1 MSAPAAN
8 ADGPVGEAGRLL
20 ELRQDDPAWLDL
32 VGAAPG
38 ATVFHLP
45 AWTRVVTDT
54 YGYRAAALAVQD
66 DGGRLGAGVPVV
78 QAHRLGGRALVS
90 LPFTDH
96 CPPLARDE
104 ASLARLAADLASWS
118 SREGVSVKVCGAVPS
133 VAGWR
138 ETTVGVEHVVDLEQG
153 AEALRKHFNE
163 THRRR
168 LRQAERSGLRARVG
182 STADDVDAFYRL
194 HVQTRRRQ
202 GVPVQPR
209 RFFGAVWQ
217 HLIAAGHGVVVLV
230 ETPQAQPVAGAVV
243 LGWNR
248 IAIGKFQASVEAYWE
263 LRPNHLCYWAAL
275 RWSCETG
282 HRRFSFGRS
291 ETRHTGLQQWKA
303 GLGGEAVPLT
313 YALTGSGRSPVE
325 GHGVLDAAVS
335 GVIKRSP
342 TLVCRALGALLYRYA
357 A

>member
-8 ADGPVGEAGRLL
+8 ADDPLPEADSLL

-32 VGAAPG
+32 VAAAPG

-54 YGYRAAALAVQD
+54 YGYRAGVLAVEDGTGALA
-66 DGGRLGAGVPVV
+66 AGVPVV
-78 QAHRLGGRALVS
+78 YARRLAGRALVS

-104 ASLARLAADLASWS
+104 ASLARLAAGLSSWS
-118 SREGVSVKVCGAVPS
+118 RREGVSVELRGALPS
-133 VAGWR
+133 IAGWT
-138 ETTVGVEHVVDLEQG
+138 ETVVGVEHVLDLEEG
-153 AEALRKHFNE
+153 AEARRKRFNE
-163 THRRR
+163 AHRRR

-182 STADDVDAFYRL
+182 RTADDVEAFYRL
-194 HVQTRRRQ
+194 HVQTRCRQ

-209 RFFGAVWQ
+209 RFFGGIWQ
-217 HLIAAGHGVVVLV
+217 HMIAAGHGVVVLV
-230 ETPQAQPVAGAVV
+230 ETAEGRSVAGAVV
-243 LGWNR
+243 LGSNGM
-248 IAIGKFQASVEAYWE
+248 AIGKFQASDATHWE
-263 LRPNHLCYWAAL
+263 LHPNHLCYWAAI

-291 ETRHTGLQQWKA
+291 ETRHAGLQQWKA
-303 GLGGEAVPLT
+303 GWGGEAVPLT
-313 YALTGSGRSPVE
+313 YALTGSGSPPVD
-325 GHGVLDAAVS
+325 GHGVLDAALS
-335 GVIKRSP
+335 GVIRRSP
-342 TLVCRALGALLYRYA
+342 ALVCRALGALLYRYA

>member
-1 MSAPAAN
+1 MNAPAGN
-8 ADGPVGEAGRLL
+8 ADGPVGGAGRLL

-54 YGYRAAALAVQD
+54 YGYRAAAFAVQD

-78 QAHRLGGRALVS
+78 QARRLGGRALVS

-133 VAGWR
+133 VGGWR
-138 ETTVGVEHVVDLEQG
+138 ETTVGVEHIVDLGQG

-168 LRQAERSGLRARVG
+168 LRQAERSGLRARVSG
-182 STADDVDAFYRL
+182 TADDVDAFYRL

-243 LGWNR
+243 LGWNG
-248 IAIGKFQASVEAYWE
+248 IAIGKFQASDEAYWE

-325 GHGVLDAAVS
+325 GHGVLDAALS

-342 TLVCRALGALLYRYA
+342 TVVCRALGALLYRYA

>member
-1 MSAPAAN
+1 MNAPAGN
-8 ADGPVGEAGRLL
+8 VDGPVGGAGRLL

-54 YGYRAAALAVQD
+54 YGYRAAAFAVQD

-78 QAHRLGGRALVS
+78 QARRLGGRALVS

-133 VAGWR
+133 VGGWR
-138 ETTVGVEHVVDLEQG
+138 ETTVGVEHIVDLGQG

-168 LRQAERSGLRARVG
+168 LRQAERSGLRARVS

-230 ETPQAQPVAGAVV
+230 ETPQAQPVEGAVV
-243 LGWNR
+243 LGWNG
-248 IAIGKFQASVEAYWE
+248 IAIGKFQASDEAYWE

-313 YALTGSGRSPVE
+313 YALTGRGRSPVE
-325 GHGVLDAAVS
+325 GHGVLDAALS

-342 TLVCRALGALLYRYA
+342 TVVCRALGALLYRYA

>member
-1 MSAPAAN
+1 MSAPAVDLDN
-8 ADGPVGEAGRLL
+8 PVGEAGRLL

-32 VGAAPG
+32 IAAAPG

-54 YGYRAAALAVQD
+54 YGYRAAAFAVRD
-66 DGGRLGAGVPVV
+66 DGGRLVAGAPVV
-78 QAHRLGGRALVS
+78 HARRLRGRALVS

-96 CPPLARDE
+96 CPPLARDD

-118 SREGVSVKVCGAVPS
+118 RREGVSVKVCGAVPS

-138 ETTVGVEHVVDLEQG
+138 ETTVGVEHIVDLEQG
-153 AEALRKHFNE
+153 AEALRKHFHE

-182 STADDVDAFYRL
+182 CTADDVDAFYRL
-194 HVQTRRRQ
+194 HVQTRCRQ

-230 ETPQAQPVAGAVV
+230 ETPPARPVAGAVV
-243 LGWNR
+243 LGWNG
-248 IAIGKFQASVEAYWE
+248 IAIAKFQASDDAYWE
-263 LRPNHLCYWAAL
+263 QRPNHLCYWAAL

-291 ETRHTGLQQWKA
+291 ETRHAGLQKWKA
-303 GLGGEAVPLT
+303 GWGGEAVPLT
-313 YALTGSGRSPVE
+313 YALTGSGGSPAE
-325 GHGVLDAAVS
+325 GHGVLDAALS
-335 GVIKRSP
+335 SVIKRSP
-342 TLVCRALGALLYRYA
+342 ALVCRALGALLYRYA

>member
-8 ADGPVGEAGRLL
+8 AEDPLLEADRLL

-32 VGAAPG
+32 VAAAPG

-54 YGYRAAALAVQD
+54 YGYRAAVFAVQD
-66 DGGRLGAGVPVV
+66 DRGRLAAGVPIVY
-78 QAHRLGGRALVS
+78 ARRLTGRALVS

-104 ASLARLAADLASWS
+104 ASLARLAAGLASWS
-118 SREGVSVKVCGAVPS
+118 RREGVAVEVRGALPS
-133 VAGWR
+133 VAGWT
-138 ETTVGVEHVVDLEQG
+138 ETAVGVEHILDLEDG
-153 AEALRKHFNE
+153 AEARRKHFNE

-182 STADDVDAFYRL
+182 CTADDVETFYRL
-194 HVQTRRRQ
+194 HVQTRCRQ

-209 RFFGAVWQ
+209 RFFGAIWQ
-217 HLIAAGHGVVVLV
+217 HLIAARQGVVVLV
-230 ETPQAQPVAGAVV
+230 ETPEGLPVAGAVV
-243 LGWNR
+243 LASNGM
-248 IAIGKFQASVEAYWE
+248 AIGKFQASDDAYWE
-263 LRPNHLCYWAAL
+263 LRPNHLCYWAAI

-291 ETRHTGLQQWKA
+291 ETRHAGLQQWKA
-303 GLGGEAVPLT
+303 GWGGEAVPLT
-313 YALTGSGRSPVE
+313 YALTGSGSPPIE
-325 GHGVLDAAVS
+325 GHGMLDAALS
-335 GVIKRSP
+335 GVIRRSP